1 MQKEQPV
8 KSMYSMNGFVL
19 FPSPQYPVFYTAKY
33 ADNILP
39 RWFHPKN
46 RCALELIRFWQLISH
61 SDNTT
66 IDLLTFYL
74 SFLVMTDD
82 IVFFFLI
89 LWIVISEPVIKH
101 WWINYGGGRI
111 GNLSTRLI
119 HLNLK
124 KLSSLSQSS
133 KELRNRKEHILAS
146 C

>member
-1 MQKEQPV
+1 MQKEEPG
-8 KSMYSMNGFVL
+8 KSMYSMHDFVL
-19 FPSPQYPVFYTAKY
+19 SPSPQCLVFYTAKY
-33 ADNILP
+33 AYNILP

-82 IVFFFLI
+82 IGFFKI

-101 WWINYGGGRI
+101 WWINYGGG
-111 GNLSTRLI
+111 
-119 HLNLK
+119 
-124 KLSSLSQSS
+124 
-133 KELRNRKEHILAS
+133 EDW
-146 C
+146 